1 MTKKLNLKSKPQNFI
16 RSPKKCLVHTRTKKN
31 ANFILETQK
40 FSNLCLKSLSSKS
53 QTSMS

>member
-1 MTKKLNLKSKPQNFI
+1 MTKKAKSKIKTTNFI